1 MTVEKQKEAE
11 VGGIGHRDGG
21 APFCFNG
28 SDLSM
33 TS

>member
-21 APFCFNG
+21 GLCFVLMG
-28 SDLSM
+28 V
-33 TS
+33 T